1 MTLNENTI
9 RELLEQA
16 TPGPW
21 NVAMLDLH
29 RDTGVIDNEH
39 AQSNQRLAALAPE
52 LAAAVI
58 RLHEAIDFIWERWDT
73 LSEEARREDSTYH
86 EGFMDGLDYAI
97 GTITRITRIMEDK
110 Q

>member
-1 MTLNENTI
+1 MTLNETHI
-9 RELLEQA
+9 RELLDQA

-29 RDTGVIDNEH
+29 RETGVIGNEH
-39 AQSNQRLAALAPE
+39 AVANQHLAALAPE
-52 LAAAVI
+52 LATAVI